1 VLPATGGEPGSAKE
15 TATNARELAR
25 AMADDL
31 ERGGFSDAVKSG
43 RGAMAALDQAERAKM
58 DPGNVQRESKR
69 AASVLAPELSW
80 AERALER
87 MKRAASA
94 RAGDELRGAAP
105 RESGLADRT
114 KAIAHEGQHG
124 PGALD
129 APTLDLLQAAEDA
142 MRQAAGALGSADG
155 DRAVGRQREAQRLL
169 EMARADAD
177 ADDGAGDRPEGD
189 DAAHSERD
197 ADGRGDLA
205 RRGNVPGAD
214 AFKGPDAFRRRV
226 VEGLGGSADPR
237 LRDAVRRYAEG
248 LLK

>member
-1 VLPATGGEPGSAKE
+1 
-15 TATNARELAR
+15 
-25 AMADDL
+25 
-31 ERGGFSDAVKSG
+31 
-43 RGAMAALDQAERAKM
+43 MAALEQAERAKT
-58 DPGNVQRESKR
+58 DPGNVQQESKR
-69 AASVLAPELSW
+69 AASTLAPELSW

-87 MKRAASA
+87 VKRAASE

-114 KAIAHEGQHG
+114 KAIAREAQHG

-129 APTLDLLQAAEDA
+129 APTLDLLEAAEDA

-169 EMARADAD
+169 EMARSDAD
-177 ADDGAGDRPEGD
+177 AEDGAGDSA
-189 DAAHSERD
+189 DAEKGMRSQRD
-197 ADGRGDLA
+197 ANGRGDFA
-205 RRGNVPGAD
+205 RRGNVPRAD
-214 AFKGPDAFRRRV
+214 DFKGPEAFRRRV
-226 VEGLGGSADPR
+226 VEGLGSSADPR